1 MIKVIALTT
10 PIVIHQ
16 PQEWETGTY
25 LRFTDTTSPTP
36 DNQTNQLTIPT
47 PSEPTLPEFGPEL
60 SPGRL
65 RAESY
70 MERVKAL
77 PYDTRC
83 ITDDFEPNADVVD
96 IIVMKLKDDGSIL
109 PFHHI
114 KSTNDLIEFLET
126 TDIHSEYVPA
136 ESSADISYV
145 FLVEDL
151 STSMMKLLGGYLKVP
166 PQVFI
171 KHISGG
177 EFIQTRER
185 PPHDDHR
192 IFPCEPG
199 CPGFQRNTGA
209 IPETT
214 TEDQSLLSFTW
225 WRASA
230 YDKGRHDRLKIAL
243 FEGDDCL
250 RQRGFEPV
258 AWERLSLPP
267 LPEVSS
273 FWYGTDWTMEPQ
285 TRVFRPYHTIT
296 KVEHNAWTCAAE
308 ERLTL
313 FECNQRCG

>member
-1 MIKVIALTT
+1 
-10 PIVIHQ
+10 
-16 PQEWETGTY
+16 
-25 LRFTDTTSPTP
+25 
-36 DNQTNQLTIPT
+36 
-47 PSEPTLPEFGPEL
+47 
-60 SPGRL
+60 
-65 RAESY
+65 
-70 MERVKAL
+70 
-77 PYDTRC
+77 
-83 ITDDFEPNADVVD
+83 
-96 IIVMKLKDDGSIL
+96 
-109 PFHHI
+109 
-114 KSTNDLIEFLET
+114 
-126 TDIHSEYVPA
+126 
-136 ESSADISYV
+136 V

-177 EFIQTRER
+177 EFIRTREQL
-185 PPHDDHR
+185 PHNHYEY
-192 IFPCEPG
+192 ILCNPE
-199 CPGFQRNTGA
+199 CPGIQHNTSA

-230 YDKGRHDRLKIAL
+230 YDKARHDCLKNTL
-243 FEGDDCL
+243 FEGDNCL

-273 FWYGTDWTMEPQ
+273 YWNQYGTIWTMEPQ
-285 TRVFRPYHTIT
+285 TRVFRPYHTI

-313 FECNQRCG
+313 FECNQRCGLVFHSCTPISA

>member
-1 MIKVIALTT
+1 MRLTDAEI
-10 PIVIHQ
+10 PI
-16 PQEWETGTY
+16 P
-25 LRFTDTTSPTP
+25 PTA
-36 DNQTNQLTIPT
+36 DNQANQPAIPT
-47 PSEPTLPEFGPEL
+47 PSEPTIPEADPEP
-60 SPGRL
+60 SPGKR

-70 MERVKAL
+70 MEQVKAL

-83 ITDDFEPNADVVD
+83 ITDDFEFNADVVD

-109 PFHHI
+109 PSHHI

-126 TDIHSEYVPA
+126 TDIHSESAPA

-177 EFIQTRER
+177 EFIQTRKQLS
-185 PPHDDHR
+185 HR
-192 IFPCEPG
+192 SHGSYPCTPG

-209 IPETT
+209 IPEATA
-214 TEDQSLLSFTW
+214 EDQGLLSFTW

-230 YDKGRHDRLKIAL
+230 YDKARHDCLKSAL

-273 FWYGTDWTMEPQ
+273 SWHDTAWTMEPQ

-296 KVEHNAWTCAAE
+296 KVEHNAWICAAE

>member
-1 MIKVIALTT
+1 
-10 PIVIHQ
+10 
-16 PQEWETGTY
+16 
-25 LRFTDTTSPTP
+25 
-36 DNQTNQLTIPT
+36 
-47 PSEPTLPEFGPEL
+47 L
-60 SPGRL
+60 SPGL
-65 RAESY
+65 LKGESY
-70 MERVKAL
+70 MKRVKAL
-77 PYDTRC
+77 PFDTRC
-83 ITDDFEPNADVVD
+83 ITDNFDPNFNVVD
-96 IIVMKLKDDGSIL
+96 IIVMGLKDDGSIL
-109 PFHHI
+109 PSHHI

-126 TDIHSEYVPA
+126 TDLHSTSEPA
-136 ESSADISYV
+136 EPSADISYV
-145 FLVEDL
+145 LLVEDL

-177 EFIQTRER
+177 EFIQTRTR
-185 PPHDDHR
+185 LSHDDHGSS
-192 IFPCEPG
+192 PCMPG

-230 YDKGRHDRLKIAL
+230 YDKGRHGCLKNAL

-273 FWYGTDWTMEPQ
+273 SGYGTAWTIKPQ

-308 ERLTL
+308 ERLSL